1 MRLRPRSRATLELH
15 IAATVERQTV
25 TAPSVEQTEA
35 QQQTIGSHSPI
46 AVVLHWGFIGVFAYA
61 LTKQIDELDELEDFS
76 LLQNE
81 MIFAAVFLA
90 LLFARFLYMRLTR
103 PTVLPSD
110 TPRMEMLMAQSVH
123 LGMYASLAMIA
134 VTGLVIG
141 GMYWS
146 GIKDGTGMHVA
157 LVAHE
162 FFVQSKLS
170 SHLFARFG
178 GSLSPPKRRWYL
190 ECYGTLLLEG
200 GFR

>member
-1 MRLRPRSRATLELH
+1 MTAPP
-15 IAATVERQTV
+15 VER
-25 TAPSVEQTEA
+25 TEA
-35 QQQTIGSHSPI
+35 QKQTIGSHSPI

-81 MIFAAVFLA
+81 MIFASVFLA
-90 LLFARFLYMRLTR
+90 LLFARFIYMRLTR
-103 PTVLPSD
+103 PTMLPSD

-146 GIKDGTGMHVA
+146 GIKSGTEMHIA

-162 FFVQSKLS
+162 FFVQTSYFLIFLHISAAVYHRRKGDGIWSAMVPYFCRES
-170 SHLFARFG
+170 SVESDR
-178 GSLSPPKRRWYL
+178 
-190 ECYGTLLLEG
+190 T
-200 GFR
+200 